1 MRMERAQRNL
11 IGEFSDDEKEDIYQ
25 NKNSE
30 TRKLLNIDTAVDKN
44 EFLDVIH
51 QKKKKLTKIVHSR
64 VA

>member
-44 EFLDVIH
+44 EFLDII
-51 QKKKKLTKIVHSR
+51 L
-64 VA
+64 